1 MVTETARKAREAGLV
16 NRLSAHLA
24 RIISELPLS

>member
-1 MVTETARKAREAGLV
+1 MGWPKKDVDADLYSL
-16 NRLSAHLA
+16 LSAHLA